1 MRVKDINLH
10 SISNIIIYF
19 LCAVLLILT
28 IHTCFIL
35 VKLNKLKSIPK
46 NSINVSPK
54 VEESFKPTFNK
65 NINYLGSDYT
75 EF

>member
-1 MRVKDINLH
+1 MKVKDINLH
-10 SISNIIIYF
+10 SISNIIIYI
-19 LCAVLLILT
+19 LCTVLLILA

-35 VKLNKLKSIPK
+35 LKLNKVKSIPK

-65 NINYLGSDYT
+65 TINYLGSDHT